1 MLQQGDL
8 CYVHYYLM
16 GLPSRIA
23 IYLHELPD
31 AMLERHVVYVIS
43 TNSIEYVRDNEVTTL
58 TEL

>member
-8 CYVHYYLM
+8 CYVHYY
-16 GLPSRIA
+16 GIPSRIA

-43 TNSIEYVRDNEVTTL
+43 TNSIEYVRDIEVTKL

>member
-8 CYVHYYLM
+8 CYVYKCY
-16 GLPSRIA
+16 GFVPSRIA

-31 AMLERHVVYVIS
+31 AMLERHVVYVFS
-43 TNSIEYVRDNEVTTL
+43 TNSIEYVRDIEVTTL

>member
-8 CYVHYYLM
+8 CYVHYY
-16 GLPSRIA
+16 GVSSRIA

-43 TNSIEYVRDNEVTTL
+43 TNSIEYVRDIEVTTL